1 MNETKPIQDRAIAQ
15 RGRSFVL
22 CAALAIPCILPILPA
37 TSALAQDTT
46 ATVVGHVS
54 DTSGAAV
61 VGAKVTIKNT
71 NTNTTRTT
79 VTDPSGQYLLP
90 SLSTGTY
97 SVSVEAS
104 GFQSQRT
111 DGIILD
117 ASQVQRLEF
126 TVTPGQVSETVTVET
141 TQGGAQLQTESG
153 VVGEVIDGK
162 KIVDLPLNGRNFVQ
176 LAQLIPGVNPGT
188 AGSITVRRA
197 RGSVGTSDA
206 SGGSTAIQV
215 NGQRDTQNRYSI
227 DGIEAMDYDAMT
239 FSFSPSIDAISQF
252 RVDTSSSG
260 ADAGAAAGATV
271 NQIIKSGTNAFHGT
285 LWEFNRNNAFTQ
297 TYDALAG
304 KDATSPRLNRNQFGA
319 NIGGPVWIPHIYN
332 GRDKTFFFFNWESG
346 YGLNGANPQFA
357 FVPTA
362 AVRTGNVTGLTFLD
376 STTGLRIPV
385 VDPLTGQPFPN
396 SQIPASRLSK
406 PAQTLLSYTPAP
418 NATAAAYNYATTPI
432 NTLSFQ
438 YDYIARLDHTLGKH
452 DTISAHYIN
461 DQTYLNGGAFWGNDQ
476 DNNDAHTHNY
486 SVSETHV
493 FSPALVNE
501 FRYGYQKFEEFEK
514 FGTTGKSNF
523 DIANK
528 MGIPFAS
535 SDPKFFGP
543 PNVTISGQDGVF
555 KTFNLQR
562 TIGPRD
568 RNNGINQFVD
578 QVSYQRGKHFMK
590 FAVDIGLRTDYFSQA
605 RDPRGAFTF
614 DGRYSGLAQVDFVL
628 GYVASDSINP
638 TVTRTQISS
647 PIQGYSFQDNWNI
660 TRNLTLNLGIRYDHF
675 ATWKQDDDKFADIFI
690 AANGINPGSIMT
702 PATSPYG
709 RGLIQTPNKDIA
721 PRIGFAWQPYGQN
734 KMVVRGGYGL
744 YYTPEISNA
753 PFSMAEGAQAQSGA
767 SIQGNTH
774 PIPTAPI
781 VPTLTFDTPFPG
793 VTTGGPLT
801 YPFANALDQNMQDQQ
816 TMQYNLIIQT
826 QLPAKVS
833 AEIGYVGAKGT
844 HNFISYTDIN
854 IPIPTDPATPG
865 LASIVNRRPNQTF
878 RRGVSG
884 DFSRGTSQYNAL
896 QTKLERRVG
905 TGLTF
910 LGSYT
915 WSKSTSGPGDIGG
928 IVGGGFFGAQGINI
942 YNPKLDRSVSLF
954 NIPHRFVGTVLYDLP
969 FFKNTHGLMKLALDG
984 FQVSTIVSA
993 QSGLAAAVTNSVDTT
1008 ATGVNSRPDLVP
1020 GQTANLGSVHTYQ
1033 RWFNTAAFKQ
1043 ASPGQFGTS
1052 PRTNAVQ
1059 LPGLLNDDFSVTKGL
1074 KFGEGRNLQIRADFF
1089 NAFKHYNPDPQTVGL
1104 AFNSKSTFG
1113 VVAGGTSGGF
1123 ATRVIQLAAKLYF

>member
-1 MNETKPIQDRAIAQ
+1 MKLTRKYPQILGRRNLKLAIAIA
-15 RGRSFVL
+15 
-22 CAALAIPCILPILPA
+22 CAISIFSTP
-37 TSALAQDTT
+37 SASAQDTT
-46 ATVVGHVS
+46 ATVVGIVTDS
-54 DTSGAAV
+54 SGASLVA
-61 VGAKVTIKNT
+61 AKVTVRNVST
-71 NTNTTRTT
+71 NSVRNA
-79 VTDPSGQYLLP
+79 VTDASGQYSVP
-90 SLSTGTY
+90 SLPAGTY
-97 SVSVEAS
+97 SVSVEMT

-111 DGIILD
+111 DGVVLD
-117 ASQVQRLEF
+117 ASQIQRIEF
-126 TVTPGQVSETVTVET
+126 RLAPGQVSEVIDVET

-153 VVGEVIDGK
+153 VVGAVIEGK

-197 RGSVGTSDA
+197 RGSVGTSDP

-239 FSFSPSIDAISQF
+239 FSFSTSIDAIAQF

-260 ADAGAAAGATV
+260 ADAGAAAGANV

-297 TYDALAG
+297 TYDALA
-304 KDATSPRLNRNQFGA
+304 KADAKSPRLNRNQFGA
-319 NIGGPVWIPHIYN
+319 NIGGPVWIPHVYN

-362 AVRTGNVTGLTFLD
+362 AVRNGNVAGLN
-376 STTGLRIPV
+376 V
-385 VDPLTGQPFPN
+385 KDPLTGLAFPGD
-396 SQIPASRLSK
+396 QIPAARLSK
-406 PAQTLLSYTPAP
+406 PAQTLLSYTPTP
-418 NATAAAYNYATTPI
+418 NSVASTFNYTTTPVK
-432 NTLSFQ
+432 TLSFQ
-438 YDYIARLDHTLGKH
+438 YDYIVRADHNIGRH
-452 DTISAHYIN
+452 DTVSFHYIA

-476 DNNDAHTHNY
+476 DNNDAHTHNLA
-486 SVSETHV
+486 VSETHV

-501 FRYGYQKFEEFEK
+501 FKYGHQKFEEFEL
-514 FGTTGKSNF
+514 FGTTGNANY

-535 SDPKFFGP
+535 KDPKFFGP
-543 PNVTISGQDGVF
+543 PNVTISGPDGVF
-555 KTFNLQR
+555 RTFNLQR

-568 RNNGINQFVD
+568 RNNTINQFVD
-578 QVSYQRGKHFMK
+578 QVSYQRGRHFMK
-590 FAVDIGLRTDYFSQA
+590 FGVDIGLRTDFFSQA

-614 DGRYSGLAQVDFVL
+614 DGRYSGSAQVDFVL
-628 GYVASDSINP
+628 GYIASDSINP

-647 PIQGYSFQDNWNI
+647 PIQGYSFQDNWTV
-660 TRNLTLNLGIRYDHF
+660 TRTLTLNLGIRYDHF

-690 AANGINPGSIMT
+690 AANGINPGAIMT

-709 RGLIQTPNKDIA
+709 RGLIRTPTKDIA
-721 PRIGFAWQPYGQN
+721 PRVGFAWQPYGQN

-767 SIQGNTH
+767 SLLGNVKGQL
-774 PIPTAPI
+774 PN
-781 VPTLTFDTPFPG
+781 LTFDNPFPG

-816 TMQYNLIIQT
+816 TMQYNLIVQT
-826 QLPAKVS
+826 QLPAKIS
-833 AEIGYVGAKGT
+833 GEIGYVGAKGT
-844 HNFISYTDIN
+844 HNFISYSDIN
-854 IPIPTDPATPG
+854 IPVPVDPATPG
-865 LASIVNRRPNQTF
+865 LASVVNRRPNQTF
-878 RRGVSG
+878 RRAVAG
-884 DFSRGTSQYNAL
+884 DFSRGCSQYNAL

-910 LGSYT
+910 LASYT
-915 WSKSTSGPGDIGG
+915 WSKSISGPGDIGG

-942 YNPKLDRSVSLF
+942 YNPRTDRSVSVF
-954 NIPHRFVGTVLYDLP
+954 NIPHRFIGTVLYDIP
-969 FFKNTHGLMKLALDG
+969 FFKETQGFKKLLLDG
-984 FQVSTIVSA
+984 FQVSTIISA
-993 QSGLAAAVTNSVDTT
+993 QSGLAAAVTNTVDTT
-1008 ATGVNSRPDLVP
+1008 GTGVNSRPDMVP
-1020 GQTANLGSVHTYQ
+1020 GQIASLGGSHTYQ
-1033 RWFNTAAFKQ
+1033 RWFNTAAFTQ
-1043 ASPGQFGTS
+1043 AAPAQFGTS

-1059 LPGLLNDDFSVTKGL
+1059 LPGLLNDDFSVTKGVKL
-1074 KFGEGRNLQIRADFF
+1074 GEARNLQLRADFF
-1089 NAFKHYNPDPQTVGL
+1089 NTFKHYNPDPQTVGL

-1113 VVAGGTSGGF
+1113 QVANGTSGGF
-1123 ATRVIQLAAKLYF
+1123 ATRVIQLAAKFYF